1 MVAIMVIASGLQLT
15 SAPRAQK
22 LIKQFF
28 AQEFLINQNLID
40 GRLILDLK
48 DQLNLT
54 GNQIQKIEKLML
66 TFEEEYISR
75 WAEIKIKE
83 IHLATYIKSE
93 QILREKIE
101 KTIREIN
108 SERIEISIKYLN
120 YLLDIRTLL
129 IPEQREILKNSIKK
143 QMQRRKVSLLHHQ

>member
-1 MVAIMVIASGLQLT
+1 MVAIMVIANGLQLT
-15 SAPRAQK
+15 ATPRAQK

-28 AQEFLINQNLID
+28 AQEFLIDQNLID
-40 GRLILDLK
+40 GRLILRFK
-48 DQLNLT
+48 DQLKLT

-66 TFEEEYISR
+66 AFEEEYISR

-83 IHLATYIKSE
+83 IHLATYIKSD
-93 QILREKIE
+93 QIVREKIE

-120 YLLDIRTLL
+120 YLLDIKILL
-129 IPEQREILKNSIKK
+129 TPEQREKLKNSRKK
-143 QMQRRKVSLLHHQ
+143 QMQRRKVSL